1 MRIPVYPD
9 DLISNRGFKSLAKQL
24 RNLLHG
30 PSRVQLAFAQS
41 LLARGLGYQDYH
53 DLEQCAKSGSP
64 ESLMATPDTAKL
76 AILSSIQAALEA
88 SEVTTDEQQLR
99 HFVGSSAF
107 SYLMAF
113 KRNRRGRLP
122 LPTRGVPTSEDL
134 QALERAINASVSLRD
149 QALFSCMRAGVRPIE
164 YLSAICHNGGG
175 AYRVYKTWRCAGRN
189 FSYVALPA
197 TIHGSVARYLQ
208 AEKLSEGDW
217 LFPSARSPE
226 HPMSSSE
233 LARLLSKWSRDAG
246 IIDRAVTPGGIRVT
260 SDAFQQMWEARK
272 PR

>member
-30 PSRVQLAFAQS
+30 PSRVPLAFAQS

-53 DLEQCAKSGSP
+53 DLEQCAKSDSSK
-64 ESLMATPDTAKL
+64 SLMATPDTAKL

-88 SEVTTDEQQLR
+88 SEVTTDEHQLR

-113 KRNRRGRLP
+113 KRKREGRLP
-122 LPTRGVPTSEDL
+122 MPTRGVPTSEDL

-164 YLSAICHNGGG
+164 YLGAICHNGGG
-175 AYRVYKTWRCAGRN
+175 AYRVYKTWCFAGRN
-189 FSYVALPA
+189 VRYEALPA
-197 TIHGSVARYLQ
+197 AIHGSVARYLK

-217 LFPSARSPE
+217 LFPSAGRPE
-226 HPMSSSE
+226 QPMSSYE
-233 LARLLSKWSRDAG
+233 LARLLSKWCRDAG
-246 IIDRAVTPGGIRVT
+246 IIDGNVTPVGIRVT
-260 SDAFQQMWEARK
+260 TDAYRQMWEARK
-272 PR
+272 FR